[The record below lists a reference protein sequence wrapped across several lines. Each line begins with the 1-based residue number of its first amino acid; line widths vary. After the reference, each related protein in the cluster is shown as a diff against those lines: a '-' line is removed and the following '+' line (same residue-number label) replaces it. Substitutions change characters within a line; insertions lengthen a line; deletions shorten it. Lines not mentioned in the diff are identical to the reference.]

1 MRKSIYYFLSLAMI
15 LSLMVSC
22 SNSKKMNNSKEA
34 ENEVSEEKTVAGPPV
49 IIYKTKDD
57 YFNKVPVTLSEDKSE
72 IVSYPGIKDVFY
84 KGEFAY
90 PTKLSNG
97 FLLDNRGIEGNTAFL
112 NITYEDYSKM
122 EKAPSKEFLY
132 GNILDKDPFTEMYN
146 CGVKFEYKNIVD
158 ELNEAIESN
167 KLDSFKKIK

>member
-1 MRKSIYYFLSLAMI
+1 
-15 LSLMVSC
+15 MVSC

-49 IIYKTKDD
+49 IIYKTNDD
-57 YFNKVPVTLSEDKSE
+57 YFDKVPVTLSEDKSE

-97 FLLDNRGIEGNTAFL
+97 FLLDNRGIGGNTAFL

-146 CGVKFEYKNIVD
+146 CGIKYEYKNIVD

-167 KLDSFKKIK
+167 KLDTFKKIK

>member
-146 CGVKFEYKNIVD
+146 CGVKYEYKNIVD